1 MVAEDQETQKTLGW
15 STLTGTCG
23 ALTRWNSNTTFM
35 FGRPAGNQHSWS
47 SKVSSAVPVTDDT
60 FIQAYLAG
68 ALGRFFECSPGESL
82 QDLPPVVLLERP
94 RSELVAALR
103 VEAERLHAP
112 RSVFAQ
118 LDRLAH
124 PASRVVVTGQQ
135 AGLLLG
141 PNYSLIKTISAIA
154 LAARL
159 DEEDAPVIPVFWL
172 ASQDHDS
179 AEVDH
184 TWLLDM
190 NEQLHRVAVELP
202 AEVPISAI
210 AWDDAWLTQISRVIE
225 AAEFPAAFRNEVLA
239 LLHEA
244 AAGAQ
249 WFGDFFVRQLYL
261 LLGDCSPVVLD
272 PGRPQI
278 AALFSPVLQREIN
291 QPDASV
297 RAITDAGAELRS
309 LGFTPQ
315 LGRAAD
321 ATDLFIT
328 EQRDGL
334 PRRQLL
340 RWDGQ
345 LFHTAARSYSRSDL
359 LEILAAEPGRITPA
373 AGLRP
378 VTQDAVLPTVAFVV
392 GPGELRYLAQLGGV
406 YELHGL
412 KQPLIWPRTEATIIE
427 PPVRRI
433 LQRYGLTAR
442 EYQQQRSEAR
452 ERVLLERSNH
462 ADRFVRAL
470 QVLEAETAELLAA
483 VEGIDPTLVEAVR
496 KQREQFRAGFLK
508 LQKRTAS
515 ALETRDGITSSQVD
529 RLEAQLFPGGTAQE
543 RLLSPW
549 SFMLKFGVAPV
560 MKLLLDLPAGGTHL
574 LEL

>member
-1 MVAEDQETQKTLGW
+1 M
-15 STLTGTCG
+15 
-23 ALTRWNSNTTFM
+23 
-35 FGRPAGNQHSWS
+35 
-47 SKVSSAVPVTDDT
+47 PVTDDR

-68 ALGRFFECSPGESL
+68 ALGQFFECSPGESL
-82 QDLPPVVLLERP
+82 QDLPPALLLERP

-103 VEAERLHAP
+103 AEAERLQAP
-112 RSVFAQ
+112 ASVFTQ

-124 PASRVVVTGQQ
+124 PASRAVVTGQQ

-141 PNYSLIKTISAIA
+141 PNYSLIKTLSAIA

-159 DEEDAPVIPVFWL
+159 DTEDAPVVPVFWL
-172 ASQDHDS
+172 ASQDHDV

-190 NEQLHRVAVELP
+190 DEQLHRVGVELP
-202 AEVPISAI
+202 ADVPISAI
-210 AWDDAWLTQISRVIE
+210 AWDDAWLEQVTEVIE
-225 AAEFPAAFRNEVLA
+225 AAEFPSASRSEVLK
-239 LLHEA
+239 LLQRA
-244 AAGAQ
+244 AAGSQ
-249 WFGDFFVRQLYL
+249 WFGDFFVQQLYA
-261 LLGDCSPVVLD
+261 LLGEHSPVVLD

-278 AALFSPVLQREIN
+278 AALFSPVLQNEIM

-297 RAITDAGAELRS
+297 RAITEAGADLRE

-315 LGRAAD
+315 LGRGAD
-321 ATDLFIT
+321 ATDLFMT
-328 EQRDGL
+328 EEHEGL

-345 LFHTAARSYSRSDL
+345 LFHTAQRSYAREEL

-378 VTQDAVLPTVAFVV
+378 VTQDAVLPTAAFVV

-406 YELHGL
+406 YALHGL
-412 KQPLIWPRTEATIIE
+412 KQPLIWPRTQATLIE
-427 PPVRRI
+427 PPVKRI
-433 LQRYGLTAR
+433 LERYGLTAR
-442 EYQQQRSEAR
+442 DYQLQRSEAR

-462 ADRFVRAL
+462 ADRFARAL
-470 QVLEAETAELLAA
+470 QVLEDETAELLVA
-483 VEGIDPTLVEAVR
+483 VEGIDPTLLEAVR
-496 KQREQFRAGFLK
+496 KQREYFRAGFGK
-508 LQKRTAS
+508 LQTRAAA
-515 ALETRDGITSSQVD
+515 ALETRDDITSSQFN

-549 SFMLKFGVAPV
+549 SFMLKFGVTPV

-574 LEL
+574 IEI